1 MQQLGGLKL
10 KDLLTLGN
18 LASGLVAI
26 VAASNNRIAP
36 AFALIVLSL
45 VFDFLDGRVARMSKK
60 DDGFGR
66 ELDSIADVVS
76 FGVAPAMVVLSASGS
91 SVLSLVVAI
100 IYLACTAVRLAR
112 FNLQSA
118 KGFIGLPSPA
128 AGVVVA
134 ACALVLPGAY
144 TTIVVA
150 LVASAAMVSSAKL
163 PKF

>member
-1 MQQLGGLKL
+1 
-10 KDLLTLGN
+10 
-18 LASGLVAI
+18 
-26 VAASNNRIAP
+26 
-36 AFALIVLSL
+36 
-45 VFDFLDGRVARMSKK
+45 MSKK